1 MMADMTKID
10 VLKEKISYSYHEEGM
25 YSVFDKT
32 LRVLKNKLNAKKD
45 AFLQGFNKRNLEE
58 IENIFF
64 DVMFI
69 NGCDYSLPHPIRYR
83 VDHQIEQLEAAGFA
97 CLKVDAPNLKM
108 DHLRQARLFVVY
120 RFPHTPFIEEFIKGA
135 QSLNKCVLYDIDDLV
150 IDTKYTDDIPF
161 IKAMSQADRELYD
174 DGVVRMG
181 RTLKLCDGAITTT
194 EALADELKN
203 YVPKVYVNRNAA
215 SDMMLKISQEAVY
228 RRDILPYLDE
238 ESKPKHSKKMQ
249 KVWID
254 RASKKEIV
262 IGYFSGSITHN
273 SDFEII
279 IPALKEL
286 MTQNTDVKLMIMG
299 ELDLPKELE
308 GFENRVISIPFTSWT
323 KLPFYIAQCDI
334 NVAPLEDT
342 LFNRAKSE
350 NKWVEASLVK
360 VPTIASDVGAFSK
373 MIENDRTGILCA
385 NETSEWLNALSML
398 VSSAELRDSVGE
410 AAYDFC
416 LRQCTTI
423 YSSAGL
429 KKIIDECMTP
439 NLAFVLPSLQISG
452 GVLVAIKHGCY
463 LQEAGY
469 DVSYIGTN
477 ENEQWIEFEDRK
489 FPVLNRFVYH
499 SQLDDCPFLGWFD
512 NLVATLWDTLDFAL
526 RYPKA
531 KEVIY
536 LVQGF
541 EVDFYEPDSYL
552 RKQASAT
559 YQNVPNVK
567 YITISRWCQD
577 WLLHTYGVAAEFIP
591 NGLDLNRFYPV
602 ERDWDTNKIRIL
614 IEGDCLLGLK
624 NIDEAFEITNQLDP
638 ENFEIWYMSYSGKTK
653 PQYRIDK
660 NLGCVPQ
667 DKVGD
672 VYRQCHILLKTST
685 HESFSFPPLEMMSTG
700 GVVIVRPNE
709 GNIEYLEDQEN
720 CLFYN
725 PCEIDHAIKQI
736 ELVAEDSDVRTKL
749 IENGK
754 STAENRDWIRIRESI
769 VKAYS

>member
-1 MMADMTKID
+1 MSHKAAIQYAYTEEGFYWVVQKAFTVFHDKANS
-10 VLKEKISYSYHEEGM
+10 VLKR
-25 YSVFDKT
+25 F
-32 LRVLKNKLNAKKD
+32 KNM
-45 AFLQGFNKRNLEE
+45 FKRKAATPEQDS
-58 IENIFF
+58 FF
-64 DVMFI
+64 DVIFV

-83 VDHQIEQLEAAGFA
+83 VDHQMEQLEAAGFA

-108 DHLRQARLFVVY
+108 DLLRQARLFVVY
-120 RFPHTPFIEEFIKGA
+120 RFPHTPFIEEFIKRA

-161 IKAMSQADRELYD
+161 IKAMNPADRKLYD
-174 DGVVRMG
+174 DGVIRMG

-194 EALADELKN
+194 EALADELNN
-203 YVPKVYVNRNAA
+203 YVSRVYVNRNTA
-215 SDMMLKISQEAVY
+215 SDTMLKISQEAVY
-228 RRDILPYLDE
+228 RRDVLPYLDE
-238 ESKPKHSKKMQ
+238 ENIPKHSRKMRE
-249 KVWID
+249 VWMN

-273 SDFEII
+273 SDFEIV
-279 IPALKEL
+279 IPALKKL
-286 MTQNTDVKLMIMG
+286 MSQNNDVKLMIMG
-299 ELDLPKELE
+299 ELDLPKE
-308 GFENRVISIPFTSWT
+308 FEEFEDRIISVPFTSWT

-334 NVAPLEDT
+334 NIAPLEDT

-360 VPTIASDVGAFSK
+360 VPTIASDVGAFLK
-373 MIENDRTGILCA
+373 MIEDGITGLLCK
-385 NETSEWLNALSML
+385 NKTDDWFNALSAL
-398 VSSAELRDSVGE
+398 VSSKQLRSNIGE

-416 LRQCTTI
+416 LHQCTTI
-423 YSSAGL
+423 YSSPCL
-429 KKIIDECMTP
+429 KKIIDDCMTP
-439 NLAFVLPSLQISG
+439 NIAFVLPSLQMSG

-477 ENEQWIEFEDRK
+477 GDEKWIEFEDYG

-512 NLVATLWDTLDFAL
+512 RLVATFWDTLDFAL
-526 RYPKA
+526 RYPKT

-559 YQNVPNVK
+559 YQKIPNVK
-567 YITISRWCQD
+567 YVTVSKWCQD
-577 WLLHTYGVAAEFIP
+577 WLLNTYGAESKFIP
-591 NGLDLNRFYPV
+591 NGLDLDRFYPI
-602 ERDWDTNKIRIL
+602 ERDWSPEKIRIL

-624 NIDEAFEITNQLDP
+624 NIDEAFEITNRLDP
-638 ENFEIWYMSYSGKTK
+638 EKFEVWYMSYSGKTK
-653 PQYRIDK
+653 PQYRIDN

-667 DKVGD
+667 EKVGD

-700 GVVIVRPNE
+700 GIVVVRPNE
-709 GNIEYLEDQEN
+709 GNIEFLSDGDNCVFYDPQDLDNAKDVILSLLENSNLRNDLIEKGRKTAKSRDW
-720 CLFYN
+720 C
-725 PCEIDHAIKQI
+725 AIK
-736 ELVAEDSDVRTKL
+736 
-749 IENGK
+749 G
-754 STAENRDWIRIRESI
+754 RI
-769 VKAYS
+769 VDAYGGYV